1 MRGPIDYIIV
11 GFTSNNFTGEIV
23 DELKKATEAGTISVL
38 ALGLI
43 TKDADGDVL
52 AVGLDSGDPAIA
64 DFVTSGGLHQ
74 ELITDEDVEEVGEL
88 LEPNSSAG
96 LLIIEQLW
104 AKGLKQAIINANG
117 VLLSEG
123 RIHPDAT
130 KELEEDN

>member
-11 GFTSNNFTGEIV
+11 GFTENNFTGEIIN
-23 DELKKATEAGTISVL
+23 ELAKASDAGTIQVL

-43 TKDADGDVL
+43 TKDADGTV
-52 AVGLDSGDPAIA
+52 AAMSLDSGDPAITQ
-64 DFVTSGGLHQ
+64 FVSSGGLQ
-74 ELITDEDVEEVGEL
+74 NDLITDEDVVEVGEL

-96 LLIIEQLW
+96 LLVIEQLW

-123 RIHPDAT
+123 RIHPEAS
-130 KELEEDN
+130 KELEEGK